1 MGKNNNRTCCIFN
14 IAPHYRKP
22 IYQAIAEKINCDFY
36 IGDKMQYEI
45 KTFEYEILKGF
56 KKRVHNVHFGKFYWQ
71 RGTVRLLFKPYKY
84 YIIDGEPFCLSS
96 WFILILAKLTGKKV
110 IPWTHGWYGR
120 ESAVKR
126 IIKKVFFK
134 MCSKLMVYGEYA
146 ISLMRKEGFAKKEM
160 YCIANSL
167 DSYRHAEMRNQLK
180 KTNIFTGHF
189 KNDYPTILYCGR
201 IQKSKKLEMIIDCA
215 KKLKDSQ
222 RPVNVVIIGKD
233 SENVNLEE
241 YTKKVGLGDSVWMYG
256 PCYDETKL
264 GEMFYNAA
272 VCVSPGNVGLTAIHA
287 MTFGCPVITHG
298 NFPYQGPE
306 FEAIIPGVTGDF
318 FEQGSTDDLVKKV
331 KGWIS
336 TDSKQREITRTEAFK
351 EIDRKWN
358 IDYQIGIIK
367 KAINYNE

>member
-1 MGKNNNRTCCIFN
+1 MSKKDNKVCCIFN
-14 IAPHYRKP
+14 IGPHYRKP
-22 IYQAIAEKINCDFY
+22 IYQAIAKNINCDYY
-36 IGDKMQYEI
+36 IGDKMQYDI
-45 KTFEYEILKGF
+45 KTFEYETLTGF
-56 KKRVHNVHFGKFYWQ
+56 KKRVHNVHLGKFYWQ
-71 RGTVRLLFKPYKY
+71 RDTVRLLFKPYKY

-96 WFILILAKLTGKKV
+96 WCILLLSKLIGKKV

-120 ESAVKR
+120 ESIVKK

-146 ISLMRKEGFAKKEM
+146 IGLMRENGFAKKEM

-167 DSYRHAEMRNQLK
+167 DSYKQLEIRK
-180 KTNIFTGHF
+180 CLKITDIFTSHF
-189 KNDYPTILYCGR
+189 KNENPIILYCGR

-215 KKLKDSQ
+215 KKLKDLGL
-222 RPVNVVIIGKD
+222 PVNVVIVGKD
-233 SENVNLEE
+233 SEGVNLEE
-241 YTKKVGLGDSVWMYG
+241 YTKKAGLEDYVWMYG
-256 PCYDETKL
+256 PCYDEMKL
-264 GEMFYNAA
+264 GEIFYNSA

-306 FEAIIPGVTGDF
+306 FEAIVKGVTGDF
-318 FEQGSTDDLVKKV
+318 FEQDSTDDLVEKV
-331 KGWIS
+331 KSWIYA
-336 TDSKQREITRTEAFK
+336 DSKQRDITRTEAFK

-367 KAINYNE
+367 KAVDYNE